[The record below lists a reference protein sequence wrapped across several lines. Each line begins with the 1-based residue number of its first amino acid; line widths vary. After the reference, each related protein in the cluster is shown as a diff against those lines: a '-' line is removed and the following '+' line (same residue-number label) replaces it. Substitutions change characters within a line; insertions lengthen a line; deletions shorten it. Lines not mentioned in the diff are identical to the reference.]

1 MMSLD
6 QKSRF
11 LMLGPCSSGGTA
23 LLLTGREKKSSQIST
38 SKKPFVVRRQTTE
51 EQRCCWS
58 RCIFQGLASQGTYRI
73 CLIFSVVQIMTVV
86 ENVFVGGVEAGFYAI
101 LHHLTCPRGALEFL
115 DLNTTDIEII
125 F

>member
-23 LLLTGREKKSSQIST
+23 FDWTGRENKNSQIST
-38 SKKPFVVRRQTTE
+38 LKNLSVIRTQTTE
-51 EQRCCWS
+51 EQRYCWS
-58 RCIFQGLASQGTYRI
+58 QCIFKGFVSQRTYRI

-101 LHHLTCPRGALEFL
+101 LHHLTCPWGAL
-115 DLNTTDIEII
+115 
-125 F
+125 